1 MFCFTPD
8 CLVNFPSTKI
18 SVFGGLP
25 WNSTSAPVF
34 FSCIASGAHM
44 PQEQDRKPNRWE
56 GTQTYSRHGQDSTGR
71 RPRTAAQVREE
82 ALRRIKED
90 RDKRNAV
97 AERRRSLPTR
107 RPASV
112 SAQTSGQEDAEDAMP
127 GSNKKKRQ
135 ASGKPEEAG
144 PSSQGDSVDP
154 ALKSLLMS
162 IKEDINKST
171 DAAVDRI
178 DKRIDEHAKSIAELK
193 KAVDEV
199 DKKIEDKVAECVRGE
214 VAKLGAAA
222 KGPGTPHS
230 RTDRQQASYNYCR
243 RSLKIWPIEGDD
255 LLDALKVFLATKLKF
270 SDERIG
276 LLGHIEVTRTTG
288 RMATDRREAL
298 ATFESRVERDCVK
311 AAGINLAGQTEVG
324 MAIHVPGFLMDN
336 LTALNGVGYT
346 IKQKQKN
353 VKRAIKFDDTNQD
366 IYMDI
371 CIDGQWRK
379 ITPTKARQVAKKL
392 PVTSG
397 TASLS
402 LEDLSGLVKD
412 KDEPGTEAS
421 NPIIVPDDT
430 DQ

>member
-1 MFCFTPD
+1 
-8 CLVNFPSTKI
+8 
-18 SVFGGLP
+18 
-25 WNSTSAPVF
+25 
-34 FSCIASGAHM
+34 M
-44 PQEQDRKPNRWE
+44 PQEHNKRPSNRWE
-56 GTQTYSRHGQDSTGR
+56 GTQTYSRSGPDSAGK

-90 RDKRNAV
+90 RDKRNAE
-97 AERRRSLPTR
+97 ADRRRSLPARKTTNV
-107 RPASV
+107 PTEVADELGD
-112 SAQTSGQEDAEDAMP
+112 QGEEDNMP

-135 ASGKPEEAG
+135 ASGKPDDAG

-154 ALKSLLMS
+154 ALKSLLMT

-171 DAAVDRI
+171 EAAVNRI
-178 DKRIDEHAKSIAELK
+178 DKRIDEQAKSITELK
-193 KAVDEV
+193 KAMDGV

-214 VAKLGAAA
+214 VARLGAAA
-222 KGPGTPHS
+222 RGPDVPNS
-230 RTDRQQASYNYCR
+230 RTDRQQASYNFCR
-243 RSLKIWPIEGDD
+243 RSLKIWPIDGED
-255 LLDALKVFLATKLKF
+255 LLDSVKIFLARKLKF
-270 SDERIG
+270 SEERIG

-288 RMATDRREAL
+288 RMAAERREAL
-298 ATFESRVERDCVK
+298 ATFESRIERDCVK
-311 AAGINLAGQTEVG
+311 AAGINLAGQAEVG

-379 ITPTKARQVAKKL
+379 ITPTKARQVAKRL
-392 PVTSG
+392 PVATGS
-397 TASLS
+397 ASMS
-402 LEDLSGLVKD
+402 LEDISGLVKD
-412 KDEPGTEAS
+412 KDETGMEAS
-421 NPIIVPDDT
+421 NPITIPDDA